1 MLWVSQFGIVGGQTR
16 EETPWVGA
24 YPDARPE
31 DACDLYILV
40 EPATPGSEEF
50 CAELKE
56 ALANVF
62 YKWRGSVTGALLTAT
77 RAAHEDLR
85 EWNRRSMKD
94 HHVAAGL
101 SCLAITPGASPHE
114 AYLAQAGPAAAAVF
128 RKGTLTEIRPT
139 LPDSLEPLGLF
150 DDFRPDFSRHE
161 LRDGGRLLLL
171 SPGLLD
177 GISLEALAAPL
188 TSAPE
193 DVLPALYPQA
203 RSLPNCAALL
213 VAAVP
218 GPPAPAA

>member
-1 MLWVSQFGIVGGQTR
+1 MLWVSQFGIAGGQTR

-24 YPDARPE
+24 YPDAHSE
-31 DACDLYILV
+31 DSCDLYLLV

-50 CAELKE
+50 CAELKD
-56 ALANVF
+56 ALAAVF
-62 YKWRGSVTGALLTAT
+62 YKWRGSITGGLLSAL

-85 EWNRRSMKD
+85 DWNRRSMKD

-101 SCLAITPGASPHE
+101 SCLAVRPGGPPHE
-114 AYLAQAGPAAAAVF
+114 AYLAQVGPAAAVAFRNDALTAV
-128 RKGTLTEIRPT
+128 RPT

-150 DDFRPDFSRHE
+150 DEFRPDFSHHE
-161 LRDGGRLLLL
+161 LEEGGRLLLL

-177 GISLEALAAPL
+177 ALSLEQLSAPL
-188 TSAPE
+188 SSAPE
-193 DVLPALYPQA
+193 DVLPSLYLQA

-218 GPPAPAA
+218 GPPAPPA